1 MEGFRAPGDPAS
13 TAELLKFLIDR
24 TGYIKQL
31 EEEDTPEAL
40 ARVENL
46 HELVNAA
53 MDSRDRGETLNEF
66 LDHAALVSDADD
78 YDENSRV
85 TLMTLHSA
93 KGLEFPLVFLI
104 GLEEGLFPHS
114 RTLLTPDDIEE
125 ERRLCYVGM
134 TRAMDT
140 LVLSRARYRR
150 RYGTDMP
157 EPSVASRFLE
167 EIPQTLLQDLGSP
180 RRPAYSAG
188 TDYSTG
194 RHYRLRR

>member
-1 MEGFRAPGDPAS
+1 
-13 TAELLKFLIDR
+13 
-24 TGYIKQL
+24 
-31 EEEDTPEAL
+31 
-40 ARVENL
+40 
-46 HELVNAA
+46 

-78 YDENSRV
+78 YDEKSRV
-85 TLMTLHSA
+85 TLMSLHAA

-114 RTLLTPDDIEE
+114 RTLLSPDDIEE

-134 TRAMDT
+134 TRAMNT

-157 EPSVASRFLE
+157 EPGVASRFLE
-167 EIPQTLLQDLGSP
+167 EIPQELLQDLGSP
-180 RRPAYSAG
+180 RRPAPRAQQ
-188 TDYSTG
+188 
-194 RHYRLRR
+194 RLLLRQALRLRRRGSTASL